1 MSTLSQSFVAQSSP
15 RVSRLSSWLRGVVV
29 RPRITIPTKPAWVNL
44 PDRVWR
50 RNSALIL
57 SLHEDRSDKPLS

>member
-1 MSTLSQSFVAQSSP
+1 MSTLGQSFIAQSSP
-15 RVSRLSSWLRGVVV
+15 RVLRLSFWLRGVVA
-29 RPRITIPTKPAWVNL
+29 RPRTAIPAKPDSVNL

-57 SLHEDRSDKPLS
+57 SLYEDRSDKPLS